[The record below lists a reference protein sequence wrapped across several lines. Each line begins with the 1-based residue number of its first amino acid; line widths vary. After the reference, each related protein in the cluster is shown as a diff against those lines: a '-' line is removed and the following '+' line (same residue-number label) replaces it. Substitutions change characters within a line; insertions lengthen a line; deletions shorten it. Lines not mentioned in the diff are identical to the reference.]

1 MLSHPWGSFNTGTA
15 QQHLRLTC
23 CPAGWRAGMSRN
35 RALWPTDARQ
45 RTLWSV
51 PRPASHPTKNQ
62 GHGRWDRLPHSFTR
76 AWSAQTQSRFPR
88 GGVGAAAGRR
98 DRERRRV
105 QTSLLPTSPPSSLLP
120 RFLPHSFLTTHLP
133 RPKRWE
139 HLCPISPKCSLSPRT
154 RLSSKIPLLT
164 PSSTSPLLGLLF
176 PFSSFSSTP
185 FPTLVTGTPVSC
197 PPHNQLCTHPPRN
210 STPSHGLSLGLS
222 PASPIWLMGLEQ
234 FTNRED
240 LKSNLNPHSDPG
252 SKVGLS
258 LPLLHT

>member
-1 MLSHPWGSFNTGTA
+1 MQECRGTGPCGPQTPGRGHCGLCLGQPATPPKTRAMGGRTDSPTA
-15 QQHLRLTC
+15 LPGHGQLKH
-23 CPAGWRAGMSRN
+23 RAGS
-35 RALWPTDARQ
+35 P
-45 RTLWSV
+45 
-51 PRPASHPTKNQ
+51 
-62 GHGRWDRLPHSFTR
+62 
-76 AWSAQTQSRFPR
+76 
-88 GGVGAAAGRR
+88 GVGWGLLLGGGT
-98 DRERRRV
+98 ERRV

-185 FPTLVTGTPVSC
+185 FLTLVTGTPVSC